1 MIPMNT
7 ARRRALA
14 GRRGE
19 DVNASNCSEPEYD
32 DSVSFSSLSNAS
44 SSPSDECSSMMR
56 RNAEVIL
63 LQSTSVSEEAHEEL
77 DQLMDK
83 FREDEVEPQ
92 TASGLTY
99 SRDVITATVSADLS
113 RRRDRDK
120 DGDEREGG
128 ITRKVLQLKQQQSST
143 FRMPSISRM
152 KGKAVNAA
160 MLVADDPST
169 VTNSSQGQKSAYT
182 NATGYTDGTGTTAHH
197 GNTFISKMSHKLRWK
212 RRGGNMTGVNE
223 ILSIPESISMK
234 GSDEMDSKLIK
245 SVLGRDNDV
254 ISPTE
259 MIMLAKRKLSQ
270 PITGQTV
277 GRGIETT
284 STPFIL
290 GFVQN
295 MFDCCSP
302 IAEDESVTSMPKRH
316 ILQKNKNWNIA

>member
-7 ARRRALA
+7 ARRRAPA
-14 GRRGE
+14 GRRGG

-56 RNAEVIL
+56 RYAEVIQ

-83 FREDEVEPQ
+83 FNIEDEVEMQ
-92 TASGLTY
+92 TASELTDF
-99 SRDVITATVSADLS
+99 RDVITATVSADLS

-120 DGDEREGG
+120 DGDKREGG
-128 ITRKVLQLKQQQSST
+128 IATRKVLQLKQQHSST
-143 FRMPSISRM
+143 FRMPSISRT

-197 GNTFISKMSHKLRWK
+197 GNTFVSKMSHKLRWK
-212 RRGGNMTGVNE
+212 RRGGNMTGVGE

-234 GSDEMDSKLIK
+234 GGDEMNSKLIN
-245 SVLGRDNDV
+245 SALGRDEDV
-254 ISPTE
+254 TSPTE
-259 MIMLAKRKLSQ
+259 LIMLAKRKLSQ
-270 PITGQTV
+270 PITGQTLRV
-277 GRGIETT
+277 DVEDT
-284 STPFIL
+284 STPFML

-295 MFDCCSP
+295 LFECCSP
-302 IAEDESVTSMPKRH
+302 IAEDESVTSMPKYR
-316 ILQKNKNWNIA
+316 NYPSEE